1 MSLPAELQWRIL
13 PPLTFVTS
21 RVAISGFLAP
31 TAEIAGDSFDYA
43 VNGDIAHVAVVDGMG
58 HGLEAALLSA
68 VAISAL
74 RNARR
79 SDLTLTESVQAM
91 NDALENQFG
100 PDKFVTGVV
109 GELDTR
115 TGLWSWI
122 TCGHPPVLLLR
133 QGRVVKTL
141 DRAISPPLGLR
152 TGEYEVCSER
162 LEPGDRLV
170 AYTDGVTEA
179 RDEAGDFFGV
189 ERLVDFITREA
200 SGGRPIPETLRR
212 LNLAILAHQ
221 DGALQDDATT
231 VIVEWLTDQVERTTP

>member
-1 MSLPAELQWRIL
+1 MSLPAELQWRLL

-21 RVAISGFLAP
+21 RIAISGIVAP
-31 TAEIAGDSFDYA
+31 TAEVAGDSFDYA

-79 SDLTLTESVQAM
+79 SDQGLTDSVQAM
-91 NDALENQFG
+91 NDALESQFG
-100 PDKFVTGVV
+100 PDKFVTGIV
-109 GELDTR
+109 GQLDTC
-115 TGLWSWI
+115 TGLWSWV
-122 TCGHPPVLLLR
+122 TCGHPPALLLR
-133 QGRVVKTL
+133 HGRVVKTL

-152 TGEYEVCSER
+152 TGDSVVSSER

-170 AYTDGVTEA
+170 LYTDGVTEA
-179 RDEAGDFFGV
+179 RDANGEFFGND
-189 ERLVDFITREA
+189 RLVDFVAREA
-200 SGGRPIPETLRR
+200 AGGRPTPETLRR

-221 DGALQDDATT
+221 NGALQDDATT
-231 VIVEWLTDQVERTTP
+231 VIVEWHTDQAERNTP